1 LALAFVLAACAHSQP
16 YEGEQGRAI
25 KALTDAQVN
34 QFLAGAGAGYARA
47 AELNHYPGPLHLLE
61 LADQLALTTQQRAA
75 IQELMDA
82 HKAEARAI
90 GAKVVKAESDLDR
103 LFREGRATQPELA
116 AAVQAA
122 AAAEGEYR
130 LSHLETHRRAKFLL
144 TQKQVDRYDELRGY
158 ASGGGAH
165 RH

>member
-1 LALAFVLAACAHSQP
+1 LALAIVLSACAHSQP
-16 YEGEQGRAI
+16 YGGEQGRAI

-34 QFLAGAGAGYARA
+34 QFLAGAGAGYAKA

-61 LADQLALTTQQRAA
+61 LADPLALTPQQRAA

-82 HKAEARAI
+82 HKAEARTL
-90 GAKVVKAESDLDR
+90 GARVVKAESELDR
-103 LFREGRATQPELA
+103 LFREGRATQAELA

-122 AAAEGEYR
+122 AASEGEYR

-144 TQKQVDRYDELRGY
+144 TQQQVDRYDELRGY
-158 ASGGGAH
+158 STGGGTH